1 MYLNIYCI
9 IYIDKCQVKF
19 VKRRMKMIIEI
30 DWKLQMSDDCWDDL
44 TLEEQDAIMKE
55 VIKSIQSGLFRGS
68 LEIERTE
75 KE

>member
-1 MYLNIYCI
+1 
-9 IYIDKCQVKF
+9 
-19 VKRRMKMIIEI
+19 
-30 DWKLQMSDDCWDDL
+30 MSDDCWDDL
-44 TLEEQDAIMKE
+44 TLEEQGAIMKE